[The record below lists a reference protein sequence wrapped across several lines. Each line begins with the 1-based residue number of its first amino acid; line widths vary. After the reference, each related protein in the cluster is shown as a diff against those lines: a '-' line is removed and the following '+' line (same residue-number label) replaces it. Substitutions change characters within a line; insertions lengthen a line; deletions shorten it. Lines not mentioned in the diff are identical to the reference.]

1 LIAST
6 SLLTDILINI
16 SLHFF
21 QFPNSGQHFEEHF
34 DQEDNFFSSAFEDFF
49 PSSEPKSI
57 LGWISFISITLLF
70 TFITIMFFLCS
81 FSVAF
86 CDAFPLTAI
95 FAGVFLTFVVIFSPS
110 LCSCCRSGNGTGK
123 GKGKEVRKPMNHE
136 PKCVRYERKGAN
148 KSDSYTVE
156 NSTDLPS
163 FEPKMMIKGRI
174 SIICLSENISRICAS
189 LRSKYTQ
196 DPFLFTKYVTHDGL
210 LTHSNGADS
219 SCPRVGKQDG
229 ICVIAIFG
237 CGSKWASFSSNSPVS
252 RSNGINGNTDD
263 NIDDNVAT
271 LNPNH
276 DNKSMSSEEETKST
290 VNTNMKINTDS
301 NISDSD
307 SAVREALDTWL
318 DRILG
323 GISSCVRTVDQPI
336 PYILGINEEIK

>member
-1 LIAST
+1 
-6 SLLTDILINI
+6 
-16 SLHFF
+16 
-21 QFPNSGQHFEEHF
+21 
-34 DQEDNFFSSAFEDFF
+34 
-49 PSSEPKSI
+49 
-57 LGWISFISITLLF
+57 
-70 TFITIMFFLCS
+70 MFFLCS

-110 LCSCCRSGNGTGK
+110 LCSCCRSSQGR

-136 PKCVRYERKGAN
+136 PKCVRYEKKGES

-163 FEPKMMIKGRI
+163 FEMKMMIKGRI
-174 SIICLSENISRICAS
+174 SVICLTENTSRICAS

-196 DPFLFTKYVTHDGL
+196 DPFFFTKL
-210 LTHSNGADS
+210 NHSTGADS
-219 SCPRVGKQDG
+219 SCSRVGKEDG
-229 ICVIAIFG
+229 ICVIAVFG
-237 CGSKWASFSSNSPVS
+237 CGSKWASFPSNSPVS
-252 RSNGINGNTDD
+252 HSDGINGITDD
-263 NIDDNVAT
+263 NIDNNVAT

-276 DNKSMSSEEETKST
+276 DNEYMSSEEERKST
-290 VNTNMKINTDS
+290 INTNMERNTDS

-307 SAVREALDTWL
+307 SVVRDALDIWL

-336 PYILGINEEIK
+336 PHILGISEEIK